1 MKQSKKRKI
10 VNIAIFAAILM
21 GRGFSWEDIVAY
33 AAGSILNVI
42 AAFCLRAFHTD

>member
-21 GRGFSWEDIVAY
+21 GRGFSCNRKPPAMPGVLKSFSYE
-33 AAGSILNVI
+33 
-42 AAFCLRAFHTD
+42 

>member
-21 GRGFSWEDIVAY
+21 GRGFSWEDIFAY

-42 AAFCLRAFHTD
+42 AVFCLRLFHTD